1 VAFLETLAIVAFTL
15 GSIAGLVLVA
25 LPLLL
30 LQALTSIERKLALE
44 RMKESQ
50 KEGARNATFLA
61 KVRAY
66 FVTTPREYLEDQRST
81 LRSSLRNG
89 MISASA
95 FFVLGTFCLMLL
107 LQSYLVVQGVPYVL
121 MSTAGDWAL
130 AILFS
135 VGMFFLIVL
144 AVSFYGAARATIG
157 LTNGNEK

>member
-1 VAFLETLAIVAFTL
+1 
-15 GSIAGLVLVA
+15 
-25 LPLLL
+25 
-30 LQALTSIERKLALE
+30 
-44 RMKESQ
+44 
-50 KEGARNATFLA
+50 
-61 KVRAY
+61 
-66 FVTTPREYLEDQRST
+66 
-81 LRSSLRNG
+81 

-157 LTNGNEK
+157 LTNGN